1 MSIPFSPPP
10 VRQRLV
16 RWIGEEANC
25 SVTRSSTAARTLR
38 IEHAFFI
45 LSPMVTG
52 RDRFVTDS
60 AYLWWCPI
68 SEEEDA
74 MAFEPGDVVFLKSGG
89 QAMTVAAVDEDNIE
103 CLWIGE
109 EGELFR
115 ETIPGVALTA
125 APDDDED
132 EEEEE
137 EEEDEDGEDDDEDEE
152 TSKRRSA

>member
-1 MSIPFSPPP
+1 
-10 VRQRLV
+10 
-16 RWIGEEANC
+16 
-25 SVTRSSTAARTLR
+25 
-38 IEHAFFI
+38 
-45 LSPMVTG
+45 
-52 RDRFVTDS
+52 
-60 AYLWWCPI
+60 
-68 SEEEDA
+68 

-125 APDDDED
+125 APDDDEEE

-137 EEEDEDGEDDDEDEE
+137 EEEDGEDEGDDDDDDDEDEDE
-152 TSKRRSA
+152 EKAKRRSA

>member
-1 MSIPFSPPP
+1 
-10 VRQRLV
+10 
-16 RWIGEEANC
+16 
-25 SVTRSSTAARTLR
+25 
-38 IEHAFFI
+38 
-45 LSPMVTG
+45 
-52 RDRFVTDS
+52 
-60 AYLWWCPI
+60 
-68 SEEEDA
+68 

-125 APDDDED
+125 APDDDEEE

-137 EEEDEDGEDDDEDEE
+137 EEEDGEDEGDDDDDEDEDE
-152 TSKRRSA
+152 DEEKAKRRSA

>member
-1 MSIPFSPPP
+1 
-10 VRQRLV
+10 
-16 RWIGEEANC
+16 
-25 SVTRSSTAARTLR
+25 
-38 IEHAFFI
+38 
-45 LSPMVTG
+45 
-52 RDRFVTDS
+52 
-60 AYLWWCPI
+60 
-68 SEEEDA
+68 

-125 APDDDED
+125 APDEDAD

-137 EEEDEDGEDDDEDEE
+137 EEEEEGKEEEDEE
-152 TSKRRSA
+152 EDDEEKSKRRTA